1 MSSGSEKSAKSSKR
15 ISFDELANQIVAA
28 GGKIGPSELHG
39 FICGLLAAGARP
51 NPARWQQEAAE
62 FLDLDAVPADLNQEI
77 QALVEKSR
85 DDFTDREFSFQP
97 LLSDSEELSERGQTL
112 CLWCE
117 GFLHGFG
124 IGKYAGELL
133 PTSSEALKDMAD
145 IAQLDAQEMEN
156 DVEQERQL
164 FEVQEYVRM
173 AALNIFVE
181 CNSAP
186 INGSDAGPG
195 EKKSSGPTLH

>member
-1 MSSGSEKSAKSSKR
+1 MSAVQV
-15 ISFDELANQIVAA
+15 SFDALANHIVAA

-51 NPARWQQEAAE
+51 DQARWKKEVAE
-62 FLDLDAVPADLNQEI
+62 FLDLDALPADLTRDSL
-77 QALVEKSR
+77 ALVERSKQDLSDKS
-85 DDFTDREFSFQP
+85 FIFQP
-97 LLSDSEELSERGQTL
+97 LLSSSDELAERGQTL

-124 IGKYAGELL
+124 IGKYSGELL
-133 PTSSEALKDMAD
+133 PTSSEALKDFAE
-145 IAQLDAQEMEN
+145 IAQLDAASLEN
-156 DVEQERQL
+156 GAEQEREL

-181 CNSAP
+181 CNPPS
-186 INGSDAGPG
+186 SHG
-195 EKKSSGPTLH
+195 ENDKPAGPTLH

>member
-1 MSSGSEKSAKSSKR
+1 MSAVQV
-15 ISFDELANQIVAA
+15 SFDDLANQIVAA

-51 NPARWQQEAAE
+51 EKSRWQKEIAE
-62 FLDLDAVPADLNQEI
+62 FLDLEALPADLTRDSL
-77 QALVEKSR
+77 ALAEQSKKDLSSK
-85 DDFTDREFSFQP
+85 DFSFQP
-97 LLSDSEELSERGQTL
+97 LLSSGDDLAERGQTL

-124 IGKYAGELL
+124 VGKYSGELP
-133 PTSSEALKDMAD
+133 PTSSEALKDFAD
-145 IAQLDAQEMEN
+145 IAQLDAASLEN
-156 DVEQERQL
+156 DAEQEREL

-181 CNSAP
+181 CNPPSTADDSQKP
-186 INGSDAGPG
+186 A
-195 EKKSSGPTLH
+195 GPTLH

>member
-1 MSSGSEKSAKSSKR
+1 MSAAQV
-15 ISFDELANQIVAA
+15 SFDDLANQIVAA

-51 NPARWQQEAAE
+51 DKGRWKNETAE
-62 FLDLDAVPADLNQEI
+62 FLDLEALPADL
-77 QALVEKSR
+77 ARDSLKLVEQSLQDLSDKN
-85 DDFTDREFSFQP
+85 FAFQP
-97 LLSDSEELSERGQTL
+97 LLSTGEELAERGQTL

-124 IGKYAGELL
+124 VGKYTGEL
-133 PTSSEALKDMAD
+133 PATSSEALKDFAE
-145 IAQLDAQEMEN
+145 IAQLDATSLEN
-156 DVEQERQL
+156 GPEQEREF

-181 CNSAP
+181 CNPPSAE
-186 INGSDAGPG
+186 SDPG
-195 EKKSSGPTLH
+195 QSGDKPAGPTLH

>member
-1 MSSGSEKSAKSSKR
+1 MSAVQ
-15 ISFDELANQIVAA
+15 ISFDDLANQIVAA

-51 NPARWQQEAAE
+51 DKSRWQKEVGE
-62 FLDLDAVPADLNQEI
+62 FLDLDALPADL
-77 QALVEKSR
+77 SR
-85 DDFTDREFSFQP
+85 DSLALAEQSLRDLSDKNFSFQP
-97 LLSDSEELSERGQTL
+97 LLSTADELAERGQTL

-133 PTSSEALKDMAD
+133 PTSSEALKDFAE
-145 IAQLDAQEMEN
+145 IAQLDATSLEN
-156 DVEQERQL
+156 GAEQEREL

-181 CNSAP
+181 CNP
-186 INGSDAGPG
+186 PSDPG
-195 EKKSSGPTLH
+195 EEVKPAGPTLH

>member
-1 MSSGSEKSAKSSKR
+1 MSAAQV
-15 ISFDELANQIVAA
+15 SFDDLANQIVAA

-51 NPARWQQEAAE
+51 DKGRWKKETAE
-62 FLDLDAVPADLNQEI
+62 FLDLEALPADLTRDS
-77 QALVEKSR
+77 LVLAEQSLQDLSDKN
-85 DDFTDREFSFQP
+85 FAFQP
-97 LLSDSEELSERGQTL
+97 LLSTGEELAERGQTL

-124 IGKYAGELL
+124 VGKYIGEL
-133 PTSSEALKDMAD
+133 PATSSEALKDFAE
-145 IAQLDAQEMEN
+145 IAQLDATSLEN
-156 DVEQERQL
+156 GPEQEREF

-181 CNSAP
+181 CNPPSAEC
-186 INGSDAGPG
+186 GPG
-195 EKKSSGPTLH
+195 QGDDQPAGPTLH

>member
-1 MSSGSEKSAKSSKR
+1 MSPSTPSAASAR
-15 ISFDELANQIVAA
+15 EISFDDLANQIVVA

-51 NPARWQQEAAE
+51 DKSRWQKELAE
-62 FLDLDAVPADLNQEI
+62 FLDLDAVPADLLRD
-77 QALVEKSR
+77 ALQLAERSQQ
-85 DDFTDREFSFQP
+85 DLADNNFSFQP
-97 LLSDSEELSERGQTL
+97 LLSSSDELAERGQTL
-112 CLWCE
+112 CHWCE

-133 PTSSEALKDMAD
+133 PTSSEALKDLAE
-145 IAQLDAQEMEN
+145 IAQLNASDLEN
-156 DVEQERQL
+156 NPEQEREL

-181 CNSAP
+181 CNSAADGGETP
-186 INGSDAGPG
+186 ATDA
-195 EKKSSGPTLH
+195 PTLH